1 MQIVAYVNPG
11 KYIVVVKYVLGPTL
25 SLREDKRRRETKDN
39 FQTIKI

>member
-25 SLREDKRRRETKDN
+25 SLREDRCRKTKDN
-39 FQTIKI
+39 FQTIKG